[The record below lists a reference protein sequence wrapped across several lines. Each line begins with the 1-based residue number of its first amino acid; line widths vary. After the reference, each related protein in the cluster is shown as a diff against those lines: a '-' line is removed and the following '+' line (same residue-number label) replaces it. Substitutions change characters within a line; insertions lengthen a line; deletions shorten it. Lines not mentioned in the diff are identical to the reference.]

1 MFGLSTSGLFGLM
14 SSDVVE
20 VTVEFAVVG
29 DLFEFFAV
37 GRICL
42 ITERAPLRS
51 LGESVLIIFCE

>member
-1 MFGLSTSGLFGLM
+1 MFGLLSTSGLFGLM

-37 GRICL
+37 GRI
-42 ITERAPLRS
+42 
-51 LGESVLIIFCE
+51 